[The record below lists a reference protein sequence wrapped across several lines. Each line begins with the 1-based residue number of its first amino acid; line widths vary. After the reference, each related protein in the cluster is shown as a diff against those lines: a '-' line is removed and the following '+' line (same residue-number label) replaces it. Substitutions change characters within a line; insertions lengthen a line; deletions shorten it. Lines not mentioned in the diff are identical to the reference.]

1 MPDQNRKKWTLMF
14 YLASDN
20 PLAPGVISQLKAIK
34 AAGWHKQANVIVQFD
49 PYTEDTPTHIFD
61 VNIVEKLKS
70 SETSDIG
77 FSDKDSFVPNLIED
91 KLWRDEKDRGDTPIR
106 DRLMATIPGYAPDK
120 PPNGVTTMPNGHTK
134 EPGPQKSLRS
144 FLEFC
149 ADSYPAEHYIL
160 FLLGHGVVVGND
172 VFLFDEHGDE
182 QTLTLG
188 GLRSVLHAFNK
199 KLNKKGTL
207 EMVSFHSCSVS
218 SVEVAYEIKDV
229 TRYMLASQ
237 ATTYIGSWPYRQILI
252 RIFNSM
258 GPRRQSESIEKML
271 RDIYFYCLHNSK
283 DYLLAG
289 YPYDIC
295 LSRLGAP
302 MDEAKTEMDKLAG
315 ALIKGVKTFRE
326 EIVKAHLKAQSFQSE
341 LYTDVIDFC
350 RCLFQTLSKG
360 TAAGEDEAI
369 RTEIMAACKNVI
381 GAIQNCIDRASFAG
395 PEYQYARGFSIY
407 FPWSKPSDSMM
418 ARYKDYTFAK
428 PNESSWV
435 GFLAEYFRT
444 TMRDTIK
451 DESAHPI
458 LGLDNTNPTARS
470 ASKEEDLFEEDQLA
484 LVYTQAALQASPF
497 ALDKPIKTDSGDP
510 MGACACASI
519 KNYPRDTR
527 ERTNRQKPA
536 EGFAMSAAT
545 AE

>member
-1 MPDQNRKKWTLMF
+1 MPDPNKPERKKWTLMF

-61 VNIVEKLKS
+61 VNIVRKLES
-70 SETSDIG
+70 PDPHDIG
-77 FSDKDSFVPNLIED
+77 FQSDVFSVHDLVED
-91 KLWRDEKDRGDTPIR
+91 KLWDEEVDRDDKKIR
-106 DRLMATIPGYAPDK
+106 DRLMAATPGYAPDR
-120 PPNGVTTMPNGHTK
+120 PPKSVIKHPNGHTK
-134 EPGPQKSLRS
+134 EPGPQKSLRN

-149 ADSYPAEHYIL
+149 ANSYPAEHYIL

-172 VFLFDEHGDE
+172 VFLFDEHGEE
-182 QTLTLG
+182 QTLSLE
-188 GLRSVLHAFNK
+188 GLQNVLKAFNT
-199 KLNKKGTL
+199 KLNKQGVL

-218 SVEVAYEIKDV
+218 SLEVAYELKNE

-237 ATTYIGSWPYRQILI
+237 ATTYVGSWPYRQIVM
-252 RIFNSM
+252 RVFNFLEA
-258 GPRRQSESIEKML
+258 GRQEDALEAML
-271 RDIYFYCLHNSK
+271 KDLVLCCLQNSK
-283 DYLLAG
+283 DFLLAG

-302 MDEAKTEMDKLAG
+302 MEEAKVELDKLAG

-350 RCLFQTLSKG
+350 RCLFQTLSEG
-360 TAAGEDEAI
+360 TSAGEDETTRA
-369 RTEIMAACKNVI
+369 EIKNACKRVI
-381 GAIQNCIDRASFAG
+381 RAVQNCIAQASFAG
-395 PEYQYARGFSIY
+395 PEYQYARGLSIY
-407 FPWSKPSDSMM
+407 FPWSKPSDSLML
-418 ARYKDYTFAK
+418 RYEEYNFAK
-428 PNESSWV
+428 PKESSWF
-435 GFLAEYFRT
+435 GFLVAYFRT

-451 DESAHPI
+451 DESARPI
-458 LGLDNTNPTARS
+458 TGLDPIDRTVRAATKAEEL
-470 ASKEEDLFEEDQLA
+470 EEDKLA

-510 MGACACASI
+510 MGACACSSI

-527 ERTNRQKPA
+527 QRNKRQKPSA
-536 EGFAMSAAT
+536 GFAMSA
-545 AE
+545 

>member
-61 VNIVEKLKS
+61 VNIVRKLRS
-70 SETSDIG
+70 PAPFDIG
-77 FSDKDSFVPNLIED
+77 FRSDDSFVPNLVED
-91 KLWRDEKDRGDTPIR
+91 KLWRDEVDRDDTPIR
-106 DRLMATIPGYAPDK
+106 TRLMTNIPGYAPDK
-120 PPNGVTTMPNGHTK
+120 PPNGVMKMPNGHTK

-188 GLRSVLHAFNK
+188 GLRSVLHNFNK
-199 KLNKKGTL
+199 NLNKKGTL

-237 ATTYIGSWPYRQILI
+237 ATTYVGNWPYRQILI
-252 RIFNSM
+252 RIFNSLK
-258 GPRRQSESIEKML
+258 PDRQESIEEML
-271 RDIYFYCLHNSK
+271 RDIYAYCLHNSK
-283 DYLLAG
+283 DFLLAG

-302 MDEAKTEMDKLAG
+302 MEEAKTEIDNLAA
-315 ALIKGVKTFRE
+315 ALIKGVKIFQE

-369 RTEIMAACKNVI
+369 RTEIMAACKSVI
-381 GAIQNCIDRASFAG
+381 GAIQNCIAQAGFAG

-418 ARYKDYTFAK
+418 GRYSKYTFAE
-428 PNESSWV
+428 PNENSWF
-435 GFLAEYFRT
+435 GFLEAYFRA

-458 LGLDNTNPTARS
+458 SGLDIQNRNAKA
-470 ASKEEDLFEEDQLA
+470 ASKDEELSEDQLA

-510 MGACACASI
+510 MGACGCASI

-527 ERTNRQKPA
+527 PRKNRTKPA
-536 EGFAMSAAT
+536 EGFAMSAPT

>member
-1 MPDQNRKKWTLMF
+1 MPDPNKPERKKWTLMF

-61 VNIVEKLKS
+61 VNLVRKLKS
-70 SETSDIG
+70 PKPHDIG
-77 FSDKDSFVPNLIED
+77 FREDDSFVPNLVED
-91 KLWRDEKDRGDTPIR
+91 KLWRDEVDRDDKPIR

-120 PPNGVTTMPNGHTK
+120 PPNGLTTNANGHTK
-134 EPGPQKSLRS
+134 EPGPRKSLRS

-182 QTLTLG
+182 QTLALG
-188 GLRSVLHAFNK
+188 DLRFVLHDFNK
-199 KLNKKGTL
+199 RLNKKGVL

-218 SVEVAYEIKDV
+218 SVEVAYELKDV

-237 ATTYIGSWPYRQILI
+237 ATTYVGSWPYRQILM
-252 RIFNSM
+252 RIFNSLK
-258 GPRRQSESIEKML
+258 PDRRPETIEEML
-271 RDIYFYCLHNSK
+271 RDLFFYCLHNSK
-283 DYLLAG
+283 DFLLAG

-302 MDEAKTEMDKLAG
+302 MAEAKGEIDKLAG

-350 RCLFQTLSKG
+350 RCLFQTLSEG
-360 TAAGEDEAI
+360 TSAGEDETT
-369 RTEIMAACKNVI
+369 RTEIKNACKSVI
-381 GAIQNCIDRASFAG
+381 AAVQNCIDRASFAG

-407 FPWSKPSDSMM
+407 FPWSKPSDSLML
-418 ARYKDYTFAK
+418 RYADYTFAE
-428 PNESSWV
+428 PQQSSWF
-435 GFLAEYFRT
+435 GFLAAYFRT

-451 DESAHPI
+451 DESAQPI
-458 LGLDNTNPTARS
+458 AGLDIQIAAVKPP
-470 ASKEEDLFEEDQLA
+470 SKDEELAEDQLA

-510 MGACACASI
+510 MGACACSSI

-527 ERTNRQKPA
+527 RRRERKKPSA
-536 EGFAMSAAT
+536 GFAMSS
-545 AE
+545 